1 MPDTPHQIRY
11 IIRFALFV
19 AIKLVQPAGSRFAH
33 WGTGVDGRAEP
44 PLSTIRS
51 LEQMQLALDSGELL
65 TEEFFLLFRQ
75 TFVDGGIF
83 LDTSDMDAFLRKIS
97 MARFR
102 EESVSDL

>member
-1 MPDTPHQIRY
+1 
-11 IIRFALFV
+11 
-19 AIKLVQPAGSRFAH
+19 
-33 WGTGVDGRAEP
+33 
-44 PLSTIRS
+44 
-51 LEQMQLALDSGELL
+51 MQLALDSGELL